1 MFWDDAC
8 LAIGM
13 SKIKPPT
20 IASATRHFSG
30 ILESD
35 ISKEID

>member
-13 SKIKPPT
+13 SKINPPI
-20 IASATRHFSG
+20 IASTTKHFSG